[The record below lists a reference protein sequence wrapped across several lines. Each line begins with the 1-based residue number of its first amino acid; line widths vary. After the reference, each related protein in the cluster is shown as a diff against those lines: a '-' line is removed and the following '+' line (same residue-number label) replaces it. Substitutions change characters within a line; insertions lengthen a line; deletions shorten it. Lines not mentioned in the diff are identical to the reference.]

1 MLGNFLTVLIGP
13 TLPVPAPAELM
24 ANLEQVSVQLSD
36 SGRNGFQLSFRVGR
50 DSLFGVVDYPPLLSQ
65 MLRPGFRVV
74 VISTIEAF
82 PHVISDGIITNVQL
96 TPSSEP
102 NGSRISVTGQD
113 VSVMMEMIEQ
123 KLPYPGM
130 PDFGIVNA
138 ILAKYA
144 MYQVTPIAI
153 PPPGDI
159 PPLPTEKMP
168 IADGSDYAIL
178 TNLAA
183 RYGYVFWVQAG
194 PAPLQNLA
202 YWGPPFRIPVPQRAL
217 SFRLGS
223 ASNLG
228 NVSFTSDALAPAV
241 WAGVVQEKNS
251 QAPVPVIGL
260 PINVPPLATMPAW
273 VGSAPLVPVKL
284 MTDDF
289 GGDVAKAYAKAIGES
304 SKSSLSST
312 TASGEL
318 DVGNYGSVLR
328 ARELVGVRG
337 VGLTY
342 DGLWYVK
349 SVTHTISP
357 GSHKQSF
364 KLERE
369 GTISS
374 TPMVMP

>member
-36 SGRNGFQLSFRVGR
+36 TGRNGFQLSFRVGR
-50 DSLFGVVDYPPLLSQ
+50 DSMLGIVDYPPLLTQ
-65 MLRPGFRVV
+65 LVRPGFRVV

-82 PHVISDGIITNVQL
+82 PHVLSDGIITNVQL
-96 TPSSEP
+96 TPSNDP
-102 NGSRISVTGQD
+102 DGSRVTVTGQD
-113 VSVMMEMIEQ
+113 VSVMMEMVEM
-123 KLPYPGM
+123 KMPYPGM

-159 PPLPTEKMP
+159 PPLPIEKMP
-168 IADGSDYAIL
+168 ITDGSDFAIL
-178 TNLAA
+178 NRLAG

-202 YWGPPFRIPVPQRAL
+202 YWGPPFRIPVPQKAL
-217 SFRLGS
+217 SFKVGS

-228 NVSFTSDALAPAV
+228 SVSFTSDALAPAV

-260 PINVPPLATMPAW
+260 PINVPPLAAMPAW

-284 MTDDF
+284 LDDDF

-304 SKSSLSST
+304 TKASLSST

-318 DVGNYGSVLR
+318 DVGAYGTVLR
-328 ARELVGVRG
+328 AREMVGVRG
-337 VGLTY
+337 VGLSY
-342 DGLWYVK
+342 DGFWYVK
-349 SVTHTISP
+349 SVTHTIAR

-374 TPMVMP
+374 VPMVMP